1 MLTVLTSIVFNVSAV
16 NILADAE
23 LPSMPTELFSPLEL
37 RSSLVLRNRIAKA
50 AMEEGMAGEAQLPD
64 ERLAALYRRWGT
76 AVPGC

>member
-1 MLTVLTSIVFNVSAV
+1 MLTVLTSIVFNVSAA

-64 ERLAALYRRWGT
+64 ERLVGLYRRWGT
-76 AVPGC
+76 GGAGC